1 MFGEHAVVYGRPA
14 IAVPLHALQ
23 VTASLQPA
31 TRGERG
37 KLWVEAHDVGFAG
50 WVALRPIGEPAV
62 LPSGEGTRPPGH
74 AADAQVPSDPTPTAV
89 DGLALAVQLGLQ
101 HFQAMPDQA
110 LHLRVDSA
118 IPVAAGMGSSAAL
131 SVAILRAVAEHLDRA
146 LPPEQAS
153 ELAYQV
159 ERYYHGT
166 PSGIDN
172 AVVAHG
178 LPIYFQLGSDPRPL
192 ATGAPFTLVLA
203 DSGRPSPTRQMVE
216 GVRNRW
222 EADRGG
228 YERHFDAIGE
238 LVERAG
244 PAIESGEVDALGPL
258 MDENQR
264 VLERIGVST
273 TELEALIGAAREA
286 GAQGAKLS
294 GAGGGGLVLALVDS
308 AAAPAVERGLKEAG
322 AVRTFVTEIGQ

>member
-31 TRGERG
+31 AQGERG
-37 KLWVEAHDVGFAG
+37 QLWVEAPDVGFAG
-50 WVALRPIGEPAV
+50 WVPLRPAGETAMQ
-62 LPSGEGTRPPGH
+62 PSHGGTRRPER
-74 AADAQVPSDPTPTAV
+74 SDPPSAAV

-101 HFQAMPDQA
+101 HFQAAPAEA
-110 LHLRVDSA
+110 LHLRVASA

-131 SVAILRAVAEHLDRA
+131 SVAILRAVAEHLDRP
-146 LPPEQAS
+146 LPPQRAS
-153 ELAYQV
+153 DLAYQV

-178 LPIYFQLGSDPRPL
+178 VPIYFQLGEDPEPL
-192 ATGAPFTLVLA
+192 AAGAPFALVLA
-203 DSGRPSPTRQMVE
+203 DSGGASPTRQMVQ

-222 EADRGG
+222 EADRAS
-228 YERHFDAIGE
+228 YEGHFDAIGE

-244 PAIESGEVDALGPL
+244 AAIKSGEVAALGPL

-264 VLERIGVST
+264 VLERLGVST
-273 TELEALIGAAREA
+273 TELETLIGAARAA

-294 GAGGGGLVLALVDS
+294 GAGGGGLVLALVEPETAES
-308 AAAPAVERGLKEAG
+308 VEQALRRAGAAATFINVVEKPE
-322 AVRTFVTEIGQ
+322 Q